1 MNNPPAPGDA
11 TSKDNQ
17 KLLRET
23 TRVNTAA
30 ISNEHG
36 HERFIM
42 AVLSD
47 EVETHIPDDN
57 VSPRIKNRTKA
68 ATLLDELF
76 VWE

>member
-23 TRVNTAA
+23 IRANTAA
-30 ISNEHG
+30 VSNENWHQ
-36 HERFIM
+36 RFIM
-42 AVLSD
+42 VVL
-47 EVETHIPDDN
+47 PDDN
-57 VSPRIKNRTKA
+57 VSRRIKNRTKA

-76 VWE
+76 VSE